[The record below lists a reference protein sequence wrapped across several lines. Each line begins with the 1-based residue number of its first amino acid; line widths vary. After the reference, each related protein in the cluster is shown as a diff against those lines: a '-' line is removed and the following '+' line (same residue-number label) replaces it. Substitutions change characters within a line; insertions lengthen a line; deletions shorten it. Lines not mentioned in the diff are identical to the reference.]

1 MVVFIQ
7 NGDRCTEYQVIHGG
21 KLAARGLASVDGRV
35 RLMPRRVPEGGVIE
49 ILHADLGKL
58 STLQYFEGHD
68 VDLDGRSLRHK
79 ANQAAAEADEAWRS
93 QLSPVM
99 TTHQAGRGG
108 RHPKRVAVTV
118 EP

>member
-7 NGDRCTEYQVIHGG
+7 NGDRSTEYQVIHGG
-21 KLAARGLASVDGRV
+21 RVAARGLASVDGRV

-49 ILHADLGKL
+49 VHHADLGTL
-58 STLQYFEGHD
+58 ATLQHFEDHD

-79 ANQAAAEADEAWRS
+79 ANKAAADDEARRS
-93 QLSPVM
+93 RLSPVM

-108 RHPKRVAVTV
+108 KHPKRWQ
-118 EP
+118 